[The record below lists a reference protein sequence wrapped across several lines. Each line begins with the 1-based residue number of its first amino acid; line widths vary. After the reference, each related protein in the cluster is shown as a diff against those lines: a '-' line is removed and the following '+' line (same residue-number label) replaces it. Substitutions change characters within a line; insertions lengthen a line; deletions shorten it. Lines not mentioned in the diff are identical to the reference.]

1 MQLINILKKKIS
13 EYNNFNNI
21 LKRKNQNLNPNL
33 RGNYNINNNNMI
45 FSERNGINNIYQNNR
60 LLKNNNFGKISY
72 K

>member
-1 MQLINILKKKIS
+1 
-13 EYNNFNNI
+13 
-21 LKRKNQNLNPNL
+21 
-33 RGNYNINNNNMI
+33 MI